1 MNKDIKIIGNK
12 DIKLSDFSPRLRRIA
27 EIMINS
33 IEFYSLKKACELA
46 NVNYD
51 SARTMISRY
60 RKKGIDFNDFVGSKA
75 IELLNK
81 GKYDVY
87 RSIRDRAIDGTA
99 QDRRL
104 FTQLTGD
111 LVERQQVDH
120 RHAVI
125 VSSPLSNTVPQDILD
140 KRAEQD
146 KKDKE
151 TIVDVEVSDHLHMD
165 HKTSLNMNIPNFYF
179 SFFFLLF
186 FILFFLFCLIL
197 F

>member
-1 MNKDIKIIGNK
+1 MQKEIKPINNK
-12 DIKLSDFSPRLRRIA
+12 DIKLSDFSPRLRRVA

-51 SARTMISRY
+51 SAKTMIARY
-60 RKKGIDFNDFVGSKA
+60 RKKGIDFNEFVGSKA
-75 IELLNK
+75 VELLNK

-111 LVERQQVDH
+111 LIEKQEH
-120 RHAVI
+120 RHTHAVI
-125 VSSPLSNTVPQDILD
+125 VSSPLSSQVPQDILD
-140 KRAEQD
+140 KRKEQEE
-146 KKDKE
+146 KDKE
-151 TIVDVEVSDHLHMD
+151 VIDVEV
-165 HKTSLNMNIPNFYF
+165 IE
-179 SFFFLLF
+179 
-186 FILFFLFCLIL
+186 
-197 F
+197 

>member
-1 MNKDIKIIGNK
+1 MSKDIKIIGNK
-12 DIKLSDFSPRLRRIA
+12 DIKLGDFSPRLRRIA

-87 RSIRDRAIDGTA
+87 RSIRKRAIKGTA
-99 QDRRL
+99 QDRKL
-104 FTQLTGD
+104 FVQLTGD
-111 LVERQQVDH
+111 LIEKQEH
-120 RHAVI
+120 RHTHAVI
-125 VSSPLSNTVPQDILD
+125 VSSPLSSQIPQDILD
-140 KRAEQD
+140 KRKEQEE
-146 KKDKE
+146 KDKE
-151 TIVDVEVSDHLHMD
+151 VIDIEVI
-165 HKTSLNMNIPNFYF
+165 K
-179 SFFFLLF
+179 
-186 FILFFLFCLIL
+186 
-197 F
+197 